1 MPQMK
6 VKPTSNPSLPTI
18 FTFTGAD
25 GNTQTARLG
34 RGITGKEFDAR
45 VNEHG
50 DQWVMV
56 NGTVQLGGV
65 GPSGIVTA
73 TRTDAFGNLWQA
85 IPSAQ
90 FGTTPQNST
99 STAYEASRFVKATS
113 GTLLG
118 LSGYNSKASAQ
129 FILVV
134 DYGAATVPAT
144 ATVPAVIIA
153 VAASSNFS
161 YDPGTYGRA
170 FSAGIWVVNSSTGP
184 TVTVGSAD
192 CWFDVQYV

>member
-1 MPQMK
+1 MTQLK
-6 VKPTSNPSLPTI
+6 VKPTTAPILPAT

-25 GNTQTARLG
+25 GNIQTARINKG
-34 RGITGKEFDAR
+34 TTGKEFDPR

-56 NGTVQLGGV
+56 NGTVVIGGISPGGFV
-65 GPSGIVTA
+65 VAG
-73 TRTDAFGNLWQA
+73 RTDTFGNPGLA
-85 IPSAQ
+85 LPSATY
-90 FGTTPQNST
+90 GTAPLNST
-99 STAYEASRFVKATS
+99 SAAYEASRLVKASS

-118 LSGYNSKASAQ
+118 LSGYNSKASTQ
-129 FILVV
+129 FILVC
-134 DYGAATVPAT
+134 DYGAPSVPPT
-144 ATVPAVIIA
+144 GTIPAVIIA

-161 YDPGTYGRA
+161 YDPGNYGRA

-192 CWFDVQYV
+192 TWFDVQYV